1 MSARAGLASRMWG
14 EDKRR
19 GVALVVFCLT
29 RAREAD
35 NLNFMSR
42 LSFAAVS
49 SRAVSAR
56 PTNKSCFDS

>member
-19 GVALVVFCLT
+19 GVTLVVFCLT
-29 RAREAD
+29 GARDAD

-42 LSFAAVS
+42 LSFAAVA
-49 SRAVSAR
+49 SRVFQIDEFAV
-56 PTNKSCFDS
+56 

>member
-19 GVALVVFCLT
+19 GVTLVVFCLT
-29 RAREAD
+29 QARDTD

-42 LSFAAVS
+42 LIFAMVS
-49 SRAVSAR
+49 SRALSAA
-56 PTNKSCFDS
+56 TLW